1 MAASIDLVL
10 EAGPAIWTAR
20 HRIDRVAIFRDSGSR
35 VSNAAV
41 VEISVGIVLAMEA
54 SVATVLAEED
64 LAAPV
69 IASAVEHSAAVA
81 VLVDSAAAEADA
93 EINAWNPSLYFLR
106 TKSETKAVKGEH
118 MKNLIKLTSII
129 TIVAVLTL
137 ITACQTTT
145 STTAQN
151 ETLLTQS
158 GFKTVAVTTPKQQQA
173 VSKLPQG
180 TVSAVKY
187 QGKTYYVYP
196 TAAKDK
202 IYVGKQ
208 AHVNAAQKAVAAQQ
222 AQAAQNNMNPAP
234 TMTFQ
239 GHGQH
244 GVVAEEFD
252 GFGPMGVNS
261 LGDW

>member
-1 MAASIDLVL
+1 
-10 EAGPAIWTAR
+10 
-20 HRIDRVAIFRDSGSR
+20 
-35 VSNAAV
+35 
-41 VEISVGIVLAMEA
+41 
-54 SVATVLAEED
+54 
-64 LAAPV
+64 
-69 IASAVEHSAAVA
+69 
-81 VLVDSAAAEADA
+81 
-93 EINAWNPSLYFLR
+93 
-106 TKSETKAVKGEH
+106 
-118 MKNLIKLTSII
+118 MKNLITLTSVV
-129 TIVAVLTL
+129 TIGAVIALL
-137 ITACQTTT
+137 TACQTTT

-151 ETLLTQS
+151 EALLTQS
-158 GFKTVAVTTPKQQQA
+158 GFKQVTVTTPKQQAA
-173 VSKLPQG
+173 VSKLPQN

-208 AHVNAAQKAVAAQQ
+208 AHVNTAQKAVAAQQ
-222 AQAAQNNMNPAP
+222 AQAASNSMNPAP

-252 GFGPMGVNS
+252 GFGPMGVNA

>member
-1 MAASIDLVL
+1 MKKLLKLISIVSAVAAS
-10 EAGPAIWTAR
+10 A
-20 HRIDRVAIFRDSGSR
+20 
-35 VSNAAV
+35 
-41 VEISVGIVLAMEA
+41 
-54 SVATVLAEED
+54 
-64 LAAPV
+64 
-69 IASAVEHSAAVA
+69 
-81 VLVDSAAAEADA
+81 
-93 EINAWNPSLYFLR
+93 
-106 TKSETKAVKGEH
+106 
-118 MKNLIKLTSII
+118 
-129 TIVAVLTL
+129 L
-137 ITACQTTT
+137 ITACQ
-145 STTAQN
+145 STGTGQSATAQN
-151 ETLLTQS
+151 EVLLAQS

-208 AHVNAAQKAVAAQQ
+208 THVKAAQKAVAAQQ
-222 AQAAQNNMNPAP
+222 TQAAQQNMNPPP

>member
-1 MAASIDLVL
+1 MKKLLILTNITVVV
-10 EAGPAIWTAR
+10 
-20 HRIDRVAIFRDSGSR
+20 VA
-35 VSNAAV
+35 
-41 VEISVGIVLAMEA
+41 LA
-54 SVATVLAEED
+54 
-64 LAAPV
+64 
-69 IASAVEHSAAVA
+69 
-81 VLVDSAAAEADA
+81 
-93 EINAWNPSLYFLR
+93 
-106 TKSETKAVKGEH
+106 
-118 MKNLIKLTSII
+118 
-129 TIVAVLTL
+129 L

-151 ETLLTQS
+151 EALLAKS

-180 TVSAVKY
+180 TVSSVKY

-196 TAAKDK
+196 TANKNQ

-208 AHVNAAQKAVAAQQ
+208 AHVNAAKQAYAAQQ
-222 AQAAQNNMNPAP
+222 AQAQTSMNPPP

-239 GHGQH
+239 GHGPH
-244 GVVAEEFD
+244 GVTVDEFD

>member
-1 MAASIDLVL
+1 MKKLLI
-10 EAGPAIWTAR
+10 
-20 HRIDRVAIFRDSGSR
+20 
-35 VSNAAV
+35 
-41 VEISVGIVLAMEA
+41 LANL
-54 SVATVLAEED
+54 TV
-64 LAAPV
+64 V
-69 IASAVEHSAAVA
+69 IAALA
-81 VLVDSAAAEADA
+81 
-93 EINAWNPSLYFLR
+93 
-106 TKSETKAVKGEH
+106 
-118 MKNLIKLTSII
+118 LIP
-129 TIVAVLTL
+129 
-137 ITACQTTT
+137 ACQTTT

-151 ETLLTQS
+151 EAVLAQS

-187 QGKTYYVYP
+187 HGKTYYVYP
-196 TAAKDK
+196 TASNDK

-208 AHVNAAQKAVAAQQ
+208 QHVNAAKQAVAAQQ
-222 AQAAQNNMNPAP
+222 AQAAQNTMNPAP

-252 GFGPMGVNS
+252 GFGPMGVNA

>member
-1 MAASIDLVL
+1 MKKLLIL
-10 EAGPAIWTAR
+10 T
-20 HRIDRVAIFRDSGSR
+20 
-35 VSNAAV
+35 N
-41 VEISVGIVLAMEA
+41 
-54 SVATVLAEED
+54 
-64 LAAPV
+64 
-69 IASAVEHSAAVA
+69 IAS
-81 VLVDSAAAEADA
+81 
-93 EINAWNPSLYFLR
+93 
-106 TKSETKAVKGEH
+106 
-118 MKNLIKLTSII
+118 
-129 TIVAVLTL
+129 TIVALAL

-151 ETLLTQS
+151 EALLAQS
-158 GFKTVAVTTPKQQQA
+158 GFKTVTVTTPKQQQA

-196 TAAKDK
+196 TATKDK

-208 AHVNAAQKAVAAQQ
+208 THMNAAKQAYAAQQ
-222 AQAAQNNMNPAP
+222 AQAQTSMNPQP

-252 GFGPMGVNS
+252 GFGPMGVNA